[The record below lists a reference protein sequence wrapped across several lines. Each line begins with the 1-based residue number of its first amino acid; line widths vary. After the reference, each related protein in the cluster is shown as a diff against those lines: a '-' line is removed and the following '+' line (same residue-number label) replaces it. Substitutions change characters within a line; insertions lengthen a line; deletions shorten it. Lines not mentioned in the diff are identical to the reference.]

1 MNNNI
6 EVYELGLMDYEKVLK
21 IQTELFNKII
31 DQKLKNRREKTKNK
45 TNNYLLFVEHPNGG
59 DQVVQAS
66 SLSIVV
72 RNNFISLDGKC

>member
-6 EVYELGLMDYEKVLK
+6 EVYELGLMDYEKVVK

-45 TNNYLLFVEHPNGG
+45 TFHCDRPAAATTK
-59 DQVVQAS
+59 Q
-66 SLSIVV
+66 
-72 RNNFISLDGKC
+72 R

>member
-45 TNNYLLFVEHPNGG
+45 TN
-59 DQVVQAS
+59 
-66 SLSIVV
+66 
-72 RNNFISLDGKC
+72 K